1 MSQLRSALGEPVSV
15 RRESAG
21 QAIYRLLRDA
31 VIQRRLA
38 PSTRL
43 LEPELAVSLAVS
55 RTPVREALRVLE
67 AEGFAE
73 RLPGGGLV
81 VAGIDPQDVRE
92 LYDVRLALETMVA
105 RQAAHRATVH
115 DVHALIDLLDRLS
128 RLRLEPEEALRHGD
142 VFHDHLAQLAG
153 NRRCQEMIQHMR
165 NHIERYR
172 AAGTL
177 AGPGRVERAWVE
189 HRRVAEAIAQGN
201 PVRAARAMQGHIR
214 AEAQACIAAVDR
226 DHRPGGVHAGRL
238 ASRLEVLGA
247 GCG

>member
-1 MSQLRSALGEPVSV
+1 MSHLGSALGEPIQI

-43 LEPELAVSLAVS
+43 LEPELAVSLSVS

-67 AEGFAE
+67 AEGFVE
-73 RLPGGGLV
+73 RLPSGGLV

-92 LYDVRLALETMVA
+92 LYDVRLALETMAA
-105 RQAAHRATVH
+105 RQAAQRATVH

-128 RLRLEPEEALRHGD
+128 RLSLEPDEALRHGD

-153 NRRCQEMIQHMR
+153 NRRCQEVIHHMR
-165 NHIERYR
+165 NHIDRYR

-177 AGPGRVERAWVE
+177 AAPERVARAWAE
-189 HRRVAEAIAQGN
+189 HRRVADAIAQGN
-201 PVRAARAMQGHIR
+201 PLRAARAMHAHIR

-226 DHRPGGVHAGRL
+226 EHRAAAHGGRL
-238 ASRLEVLGA
+238 GSRLEVLGA
-247 GCG
+247 GAG

>member
-1 MSQLRSALGEPVSV
+1 MSQVRLALGEPVRV

-43 LEPELAVSLAVS
+43 LEPELAVSLSVS
-55 RTPVREALRVLE
+55 RTPVREALRLLE
-67 AEGFAE
+67 AEGYVE

-92 LYDVRLALETMVA
+92 LYDVRLTLEMMVA
-105 RQAAHRATVH
+105 RQAAQRATVH
-115 DVHALIDLLDRLS
+115 DVHALIDLVDRLS
-128 RLRLEPEEALRHGD
+128 RLTLEPEEALRLGD

-153 NRRCQEMIQHMR
+153 NRRCQEMVHHMR
-165 NHIERYR
+165 NHIDRYR
-172 AAGTL
+172 AAGSL
-177 AGPGRVERAWVE
+177 AAPGRVERAAAE
-189 HRRVAEAIAQGN
+189 HRRVVEAIAQGN
-201 PVRAARAMQGHIR
+201 PVGAARAMRAHIR

-226 DHRPGGVHAGRL
+226 DHRPGVPAGGL
-238 ASRLEVLGA
+238 GSRLEVLGA